1 MAGVLVA
8 TIGATVASVMP
19 LGSSSVLAAG
29 SQHAAASTLLG
40 NACSATF
47 GASAF
52 RLHGHLTSGGKAMTL
67 DVWFGSQGIVVTA
80 SEKGGQTFGI
90 IKDGPSFYMKANRS
104 FWLSNSNN
112 NSAVASLFA
121 GRWID
126 MTLDK
131 KDTAGIAKSV
141 TKEALL
147 GACQGGLGSA
157 TYAGKGNV
165 KGVKV
170 TKVHL
175 NRGPNAGTFYI
186 ENGPTP
192 YLLRA
197 TSGVSQKGDLVFSN
211 YGVQPDI
218 AVPAGAIPISQ
229 LTGNSGG
236 TGTTGSTGDTGGTG
250 NTGAGIVGAAPPLE
264 PIPTSMTASWVQ
276 PSTTTRGPETVGIPS
291 GPKLA
296 TLTNAAAGQTVD
308 SLRCQAGEQTHVHV
322 HTHLTIFVNGQ
333 ARVIPYGIGIPGS
346 QAVQTSRGPFV
357 ETGSCFYWL
366 HTHANDG
373 IIHVESPSTAKQYML
388 GQFFDEWGIPLS
400 STQVGPAT
408 GTVTAFFTSPDH
420 QTGIFTGNPRDIPL
434 GDHYEIQL
442 DVGAPIVAPV
452 SVTNWGGL

>member
-1 MAGVLVA
+1 M
-8 TIGATVASVMP
+8 
-19 LGSSSVLAAG
+19 
-29 SQHAAASTLLG
+29 
-40 NACSATF
+40 
-47 GASAF
+47 
-52 RLHGHLTSGGKAMTL
+52 
-67 DVWFGSQGIVVTA
+67 
-80 SEKGGQTFGI
+80 E
-90 IKDGPSFYMKANRS
+90 ANRS

-126 MTLDK
+126 MTSDK
-131 KDTAGIAKSV
+131 KDIAGFAKSV
-141 TKEALL
+141 SKGALL

-165 KGVKV
+165 NGVKV

-175 NRGPNAGTFYI
+175 SRGANAGTFYI

-197 TSGVSQKGDLVFSN
+197 TSTSQNLVFTD

-218 AVPAGAIPISQ
+218 AAPAGAIPISQ

-236 TGTTGSTGDTGGTG
+236 TGATGSTGDTGSTG
-250 NTGAGIVGAAPPLE
+250 NTGAGIVGAAPQLE

-276 PSTTTRGPETVGIPS
+276 PPTTTRGPETVGIPS

-308 SLRCQAGEQTHVHV
+308 ALRCQAGEQTQVHV
-322 HTHLTIFVNGQ
+322 HTRLTIFVNGQ

-373 IIHVESPSTAKQYML
+373 IIHIESPSTAKQYTL
-388 GQFFDEWGIPLS
+388 GQFFDVWGIPLS
-400 STQVGPAT
+400 STQVGPAM
-408 GTVTAFFTSPDH
+408 GTVTAFFTSPGH
-420 QTGIFTGNPRDIPL
+420 LTGIYTGNPRDLPL
-434 GDHYEIQL
+434 GDQYEIQL